1 MAEPWI
7 EVLGVYRVKATD
19 ELIRDKIEYSYGLDT
34 VASKESRMAAEEECR
49 EFLESI
55 VLIEV
60 LVHNRDKRFAVGDFL
75 QRMEG
80 VPRDRWQVAYAEAF
94 LTPDGTSVIPTQGYD
109 VPPGDLRIAFFL
121 HFWDSSKPLASNYG
135 DVHCPASKPM
145 PERLEKLVPY
155 YNVS

>member
-7 EVLGVYRVKATD
+7 EVLGVYRLKATD
-19 ELIRDKIEYSYGLDT
+19 ELIRDKIEYSYGLETITSEED
-34 VASKESRMAAEEECR
+34 RMMAEEECR

-55 VLIEV
+55 VLIEA
-60 LVHNRDKRFAVGDFL
+60 LVHNRDERFAVGHFL

-80 VPRDRWQVAYAEAF
+80 IPRDRWQVAYAEAF
-94 LTPDGTSVIPTQGYD
+94 LTPDGASVIPTRGYD

-121 HFWDSSKPLASNYG
+121 HFWDSSKPLASSYG
-135 DVHCPASKPM
+135 DIHCPAPGLM
-145 PERLEKLVPY
+145 PERLERLVPY